1 MGIVKTRTTPYHPQS
16 DGMIERFNRTLLSML
31 RMAAVDDKSNW
42 DLKLPCLM
50 LAYRTSVHETTK
62 HTPFSL
68 MFGRELSPH
77 DVNEEMYDMVVVPQ
91 NQAAQLAPADE
102 ETQEPVEYNHEDPVD
117 EVGEQDD
124 GDDTEPQQVEQVPL
138 RCSSHRRQPP
148 ERLGSWTYF

>member
-1 MGIVKTRTTPYHPQS
+1 MVDLLNNCVYKIKQDASPHKQHTVHFDRLKPYLHRVEHTEEAGPSQQG
-16 DGMIERFNRTLLSML
+16 DVPAR
-31 RMAAVDDKSNW
+31 
-42 DLKLPCLM
+42 
-50 LAYRTSVHETTK
+50 ETI
-62 HTPFSL
+62 P
-68 MFGRELSPH
+68 PH

-102 ETQEPVEYNHEDPVD
+102 ETQEPVKHNHEDPVE

-138 RCSSHRRQPP
+138 RRSSRSRQPP

>member
-1 MGIVKTRTTPYHPQS
+1 MEHTEEAGPSQQGDVPAR
-16 DGMIERFNRTLLSML
+16 
-31 RMAAVDDKSNW
+31 
-42 DLKLPCLM
+42 
-50 LAYRTSVHETTK
+50 ETI
-62 HTPFSL
+62 P
-68 MFGRELSPH
+68 PH

-102 ETQEPVEYNHEDPVD
+102 ETQQPVEYYHEDPVE

-138 RCSSHRRQPP
+138 RRSSRSRQPP

>member
-1 MGIVKTRTTPYHPQS
+1 MYDST
-16 DGMIERFNRTLLSML
+16 FLLS
-31 RMAAVDDKSNW
+31 RKDINS
-42 DLKLPCLM
+42 C
-50 LAYRTSVHETTK
+50 T
-62 HTPFSL
+62 
-68 MFGRELSPH
+68 PH

-102 ETQEPVEYNHEDPVD
+102 ETQEPVEHNHEDPVD